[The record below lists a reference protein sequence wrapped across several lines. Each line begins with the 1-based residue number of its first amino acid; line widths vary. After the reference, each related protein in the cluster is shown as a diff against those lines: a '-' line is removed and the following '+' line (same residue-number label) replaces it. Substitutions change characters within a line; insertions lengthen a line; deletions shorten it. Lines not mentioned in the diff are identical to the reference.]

1 MIEETIARRYAKA
14 LIDIGKDDGKFE
26 DYGRE
31 LSEFKTLIDENR
43 DLKIFLENPMFET
56 SKRLAVTEDLIKKMQ
71 LSPISG
77 NFILLLVQK
86 KRISYL
92 PDILVEYQRQ
102 IDVISNIA
110 RASITSATQLS
121 DSEINEIQSQL
132 EKITSKNVKVS
143 VEVDQSLIGGI
154 IAKVGDEVFDGSLRT
169 SLMQIKTN
177 LIKE

>member
-26 DYGRE
+26 DYGKE
-31 LSEFKTLIDENR
+31 LSEFKTLIDDNR
-43 DLKIFLENPMFET
+43 DLRIFLENPMFET
-56 SKRLAVTEDLIKKMQ
+56 SKRLAVTEDLVKKMQ

-110 RASITSATQLS
+110 RASITS
-121 DSEINEIQSQL
+121 
-132 EKITSKNVKVS
+132 
-143 VEVDQSLIGGI
+143 
-154 IAKVGDEVFDGSLRT
+154 SLRRRIT
-169 SLMQIKTN
+169 FRCVSSSFSVTATESAGEAICPWGPAQEYRKIMKKQNSI
-177 LIKE
+177 IR